1 MTDEAYTFGATS
13 RKQWEFLNSQ
23 ATIVVYGG

>member
-1 MTDEAYTFGATS
+1 MTEEYTFGATS
-13 RKQWEFLNSQ
+13 RKQWELLNST